1 LLWLPRSVRGSHTS
15 YRTRVIP
22 EVAEPPPVEVIVTLV
37 GWFKPVKMMLYV
49 PGTGGF
55 AGPMTPVQGLPVAG
69 LLMFN
74 VQVSLMPGVES
85 EAFTVSAALLVL

>member
-1 LLWLPRSVRGSHTS
+1 
-15 YRTRVIP
+15 
-22 EVAEPPPVEVIVTLV
+22 
-37 GWFKPVKMMLYV
+37 MLYV